1 MFFLVSVSN
10 FFYLKIPKIQIFN
23 NISNLILWTTSKK
36 KWESI
41 VLKCNSCSPHISN
54 TVNFQNESP
63 IHRLYKINTMKRG
76 NKMKWKMFLG
86 KRPLNHPHKMERISM
101 CLSMDAWCV
110 YCHQL
115 FLCSC
120 MYSFFCLFNAKM
132 IQLLYGCNIQ
142 NTNSISF
149 RLLTFNAHCPF
160 LFCTFPV
167 YIITAHTDTT
177 VHPYTRAYTWTR

>member
-1 MFFLVSVSN
+1 
-10 FFYLKIPKIQIFN
+10 
-23 NISNLILWTTSKK
+23 
-36 KWESI
+36 
-41 VLKCNSCSPHISN
+41 
-54 TVNFQNESP
+54 
-63 IHRLYKINTMKRG
+63 MKRG

-101 CLSMDAWCV
+101 CSSMDAWCV

-120 MYSFFCLFNAKM
+120 MYSFFAYSMLKWW
-132 IQLLYGCNIQ
+132 LLYGCKIQ

-177 VHPYTRAYTWTR
+177 AHPYTRAYTWTRRKKKALPNPTDSCLYVQCSAAAATTSLCFWYLL